1 MAAERDRDAAHRA
14 VICLL
19 ERELGLRLDV
29 PPLLAARG
37 PCAAAPFAPSRSA
50 AAEEGPE
57 EVRER
62 ILAAA
67 PEHVPHLFFG
77 HRPGAAGTAHVDRPG
92 ATFAT
97 EAAPAEPRP
106 AGIRLSGLLRLLI
119 LPPVRPEPVV
129 LLPLLRTARTPLPL
143 LLPL

>member
-67 PEHVPHLFFG
+67 PEHVPPLFFG
-77 HRPGAAGTAHVDRPG
+77 HRPCAPGTPHPH
-92 ATFAT
+92 
-97 EAAPAEPRP
+97 RP
-106 AGIRLSGLLRLLI
+106 ASTF
-119 LPPVRPEPVV
+119 PPEP
-129 LLPLLRTARTPLPL
+129 
-143 LLPL
+143 

>member
-37 PCAAAPFAPSRSA
+37 PCAAAPLAPPGSA

-57 EVRER
+57 EVRDR
-62 ILAAA
+62 ILPGP

-77 HRPGAAGTAHVDRPG
+77 HRPGAARTAHVHRPR
-92 ATFAT
+92 APSAT
-97 EAAPAEPRP
+97 EAA
-106 AGIRLSGLLRLLI
+106 
-119 LPPVRPEPVV
+119 
-129 LLPLLRTARTPLPL
+129 
-143 LLPL
+143 